1 MVFKKKEALD
11 LLQKKEVHFS
21 ELVSE
26 SDTALRMVHDTI
38 ENLAVINQDI
48 ESTVEEIDTYL
59 KRLHDTRAGLSSTF
73 GRNQKIMRN
82 FSKLL
87 CLDD

>member
-1 MVFKKKEALD
+1 MVFKKKETLD
-11 LLQKKEVHFS
+11 LLQKKEARLI

-26 SDTALRMVHDTI
+26 SDTALKMVHDTI
-38 ENLAVINQDI
+38 ENLAVVNQDI
-48 ESTVEEIDTYL
+48 EQTVEEIDTYL
-59 KRLHDTRAGLSSTF
+59 KRLHDTRANLSLTF

-87 CLDD
+87 CVDD